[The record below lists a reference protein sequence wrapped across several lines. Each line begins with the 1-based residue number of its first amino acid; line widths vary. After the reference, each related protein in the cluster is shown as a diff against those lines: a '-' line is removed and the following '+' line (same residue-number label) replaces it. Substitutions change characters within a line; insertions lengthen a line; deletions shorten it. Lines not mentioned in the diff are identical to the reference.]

1 MFTCALVAAFWLLMV
16 APIDQIH
23 GSPSGAPTAACES
36 MTPGHGYDA
45 QSNSSPF
52 NTEIPAG
59 MIAFMDDPVHL
70 ELRASSGTYFK
81 GFLIMAFD
89 KDDNSATPRP
99 IGTFKLIEGSDGQL
113 MNCGSGTMNAVTHT
127 NNVGKNLVRVDWQPP
142 KYYMGTAIFRTTY
155 VQDVSTYWV
164 KTESI
169 TVTFVMPDGSTHDPM
184 MTMRADKMRFLL

>member
-59 MIAFMDDPVHL
+59 VNRDP
-70 ELRASSGTYFK
+70 
-81 GFLIMAFD
+81 I
-89 KDDNSATPRP
+89 
-99 IGTFKLIEGSDGQL
+99 IG
-113 MNCGSGTMNAVTHT
+113 V
-127 NNVGKNLVRVDWQPP
+127 
-142 KYYMGTAIFRTTY
+142 
-155 VQDVSTYWV
+155 
-164 KTESI
+164 
-169 TVTFVMPDGSTHDPM
+169 
-184 MTMRADKMRFLL
+184 